1 MKRKSADRLHNLI
14 VFLVLT
20 TLMIVGYQNC
30 ASMQA
35 PESYQAKAFHSE
47 TPTSDR
53 KKSEMSIYL
62 PDSIVVEPRDAKRS
76 PASYSPYN
84 EDEEDSPRASYQNF
98 KTFKK

>member
-35 PESYQAKAFHSE
+35 PESYQAKAFYSE
-47 TPTSDR
+47 TPTSDG
-53 KKSEMSIYL
+53 KKSEMSIYI
-62 PDSIVVEPRDAKRS
+62 PESIVGPQDTKRA
-76 PASYSPYN
+76 PASYLP
-84 EDEEDSPRASYQNF
+84 EDDDEELSRAYYQNL
-98 KTFKK
+98 KTLRK